1 MFHWL
6 QYAVAALALLGVAY
20 YLLCLWSAASFLLAR
35 RRSRAVNGEAAF
47 TPAVTIL
54 KPVLGADPGAYESFR
69 SHCLQDYPQYE
80 IIFGVGDAND
90 AAVPLIQQLMREFP
104 QRQIKLVVC
113 AQKRGMNRKVSNLL
127 QMLPQAQH
135 QYLLV
140 NDGDIR
146 VRPDYLRRV
155 MAPFAGDRVGMVTCL
170 YHGIAASTLGSK
182 LEALGIS
189 TDFSAGVLTARQV
202 EGGIRFALGS
212 TLAFSREALDSV
224 GGLEPLV
231 DYLADDYQL
240 GRRISAQGY
249 KVLLADVNV
258 ETFVPGYS
266 FREFF
271 LHQLRWA
278 RSTRDSRRWGYTGLV
293 LTFGL
298 PWSMMSAVLAHGTLW
313 SWRVLA
319 AALGTRLLMALTVGV
334 GVLRD
339 RQVWRD
345 LVLIPLRDLIAVVV
359 WATSFLGHQVSWR
372 GTSFIL
378 ENGKLRPAA

>member
-1 MFHWL
+1 
-6 QYAVAALALLGVAY
+6 
-20 YLLCLWSAASFLLAR
+20 
-35 RRSRAVNGEAAF
+35 
-47 TPAVTIL
+47 
-54 KPVLGADPGAYESFR
+54 
-69 SHCLQDYPQYE
+69 
-80 IIFGVGDAND
+80 
-90 AAVPLIQQLMREFP
+90 
-104 QRQIKLVVC
+104 
-113 AQKRGMNRKVSNLL
+113 
-127 QMLPQAQH
+127 
-135 QYLLV
+135 
-140 NDGDIR
+140 
-146 VRPDYLRRV
+146 
-155 MAPFAGDRVGMVTCL
+155 VGMVTCL